1 MGPAY
6 DLVLAA
12 HVLSALVGMGAVATT
27 GFYAARLAAGHL
39 GPAELRYFRP
49 GRNWPA
55 RALWAVPALGAGL
68 VGLSGGEFSWT
79 QPWVDAGVGLA
90 ATLVAVCQA
99 VVWPAEARLQR
110 HLAQAPGARAGVPPG
125 EPAGG
130 RWAPGGPAGR
140 GAELAGLGRRLLLGA
155 VAAELVATAAFVV
168 MFAKPGG
175 PS

>member
-27 GFYAARLAAGHL
+27 GLYAARLAAGHL

-110 HLAQAPGARAGVPPG
+110 HLAQAPGARAGR
-125 EPAGG
+125 
-130 RWAPGGPAGR
+130 RWALRGPAGR
-140 GAELAGLGRRLLLGA
+140 GAELAGLARRLALGA
-155 VAAELVATAAFVV
+155 AAAELVATAAFVV